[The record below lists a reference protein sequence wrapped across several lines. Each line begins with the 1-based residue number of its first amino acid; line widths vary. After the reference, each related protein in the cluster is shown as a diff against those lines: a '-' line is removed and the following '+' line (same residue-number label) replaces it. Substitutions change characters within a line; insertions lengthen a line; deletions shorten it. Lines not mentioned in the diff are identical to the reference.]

1 MHTRETTTYTSGRD
15 SLKTSIVKVWEQK
28 NLIWVFAKRDLQVK
42 YAQTYLGF
50 GWSVFKPLFG
60 LSIYAFFG
68 YLLNWSTGEIPYA
81 LYVLSGLVGWNLFT
95 YIISNGVSAVHEST
109 DIIKKIYFPKS
120 ILPFSKTVVGLFEAI
135 ISLALLIPLLIYY
148 EIGISWKIIF
158 VPVVL
163 FFNITCGLAAAFIIS
178 SISIAKRDF
187 LQVLPYL
194 ISMAIWLTPV
204 FLSASIFPERFQ
216 FIFDYNPI
224 ANVIDLWRWVIF
236 DGIEFKFI
244 WGINFL
250 LSTVV
255 LFFGFYLYSFRE
267 NKFADSV

>member
-1 MHTRETTTYTSGRD
+1 MYTRETTTYTSGHD
-15 SLKTSIVKVWEQK
+15 SLRTSIVKVWEHK
-28 NLIWVFAKRDLQVK
+28 NLIWVFARRDLQVK
-42 YAQTYLGF
+42 YAQTHLGF
-50 GWSVFKPLFG
+50 AWSIFKPLLG
-60 LSIYAFFG
+60 LSIYVFFG
-68 YLLNWSTGEIPYA
+68 YMLNWTSGQIPYA
-81 LYVLSGLVGWNLFT
+81 VYVLTGLVGWNLFT
-95 YIISNGVSAVHEST
+95 YIISNGVSAVQEST
-109 DIIKKIYFPKS
+109 DVIKKIYFPKS
-120 ILPFSKTVVGLFEAI
+120 ILLFSKTVVGLFEAT
-135 ISLALLIPLLIYY
+135 ISLALLIPLLIYF
-148 EIGISWKIIF
+148 EIVISWKIIF
-158 VPVVL
+158 VPLVL
-163 FFNITCGLAAAFIIS
+163 IFNITCGLATTFIIS

-194 ISMAIWLTPV
+194 ISVAIWLTPV

-236 DGIEFKFI
+236 DEIEFKFI